1 MKRNIAIILALASTS
16 VYAESSNFE
25 GFEAGL
31 GLGYVNA
38 DMVYTDS
45 NPDRLDW
52 DENDVVVQLG
62 AAYHWS
68 INDDWLIGL
77 GATYDLNDTD
87 AGTQT
92 YRNENI
98 RAELQNHNSIY
109 LQPTYVI
116 DDTSAVFAKI
126 GYHKARTKVTGP
138 STVWAD
144 DNVSVEGFGYG
155 LGYKRLIQNNLFIQG
170 EFLFVNYD
178 DESLISGALSYE
190 YKQKARSAVV
200 TLGYRF

>member
-1 MKRNIAIILALASTS
+1 MKRQLAIILALASTAAFAD
-16 VYAESSNFE
+16 VTNFE
-25 GFEAGL
+25 GLEAGL

-45 NPDRLDW
+45 NSDRLDW
-52 DENDVVVQLG
+52 DKNDTVLQVNV
-62 AAYHWS
+62 AYHWP

-87 AGTQT
+87 AGTQI
-92 YRNENI
+92 YNNENI
-98 RAELQNHNSIY
+98 RAELQNHSSIY
-109 LQPTYVI
+109 VQPTYVI
-116 DDTSAVFAKI
+116 DDASAVFAKV

-138 STVWAD
+138 NTVWTD

-155 LGYKRLIQNNLFIQG
+155 LGYKRLIRKNLFIQG
-170 EFLFVNYD
+170 EILFVNYD
-178 DESLISGALSYE
+178 DESLISGPLSYE

>member
-1 MKRNIAIILALASTS
+1 MKRNIAIIFALASTS

-31 GLGYVNA
+31 SLGYVNA

-45 NPDRLDW
+45 NSDRLDW
-52 DENDVVVQLG
+52 DKNDAVVQLG
-62 AAYHWS
+62 AAYHWP

-77 GATYDLNDTD
+77 GATYDLNDTN

-92 YRNENI
+92 YNNENI
-98 RAELQNHNSIY
+98 RAELQNHTSIY

-138 STVWAD
+138 STVWTD

-155 LGYKRLIQNNLFIQG
+155 LGYKRLIQNNMFIQG

-178 DESLISGALSYE
+178 DESLISGPLSYE
-190 YKQKARSAVV
+190 YKQKARYAVI